1 MGLFSAGDLWVHS
14 DRLLVVSGH
23 CRCPHTVNTRRLLIE
38 EGGFLYDSDAYDDDL
53 PRFFEVAG
61 RDTPHVVVP
70 HLLREHNRSIL
81 AQLTPRIWS

>member
-1 MGLFSAGDLWVHS
+1 
-14 DRLLVVSGH
+14 
-23 CRCPHTVNTRRLLIE
+23 LLIE
-38 EGGFLYDSDAYDDDL
+38 EGGFHYDSDAYDDDL
-53 PRFFEVAG
+53 PRFFEDAG